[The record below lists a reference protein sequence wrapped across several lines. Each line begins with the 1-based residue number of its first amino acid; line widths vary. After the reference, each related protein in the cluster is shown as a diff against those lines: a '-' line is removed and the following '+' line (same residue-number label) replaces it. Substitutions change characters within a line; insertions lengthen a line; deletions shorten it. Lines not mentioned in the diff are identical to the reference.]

1 LERNPIKGFSPRES
15 LCYAS
20 PSAMGLLEA
29 LFGRRFPFKFVY
41 HEEYWMLNTGKHVFP
56 VRKYRLIHERLAA
69 MGARRENFLQSE
81 PASVEDLQIVHS
93 LKYLRKLQTG
103 SLPKDELQALE
114 LPFSPELFSFA
125 RLNVGGTIMAAER
138 ALVDGLCVHIGGGF
152 HHAFADHG
160 EGFCLLND
168 TAVAVEKLQ
177 REGRIGRAMIVDC
190 DVHQGNGTAAIFE
203 KREDVFTFSI
213 HQMDIYPSQKKTGSL
228 DVGLWSGDGDQAYLE
243 AMREHFPKLYRDFR
257 PDLVFYLAGADP
269 LAGDQ
274 LGGLTVTK
282 AGLLTRDRIVLE
294 GALRM
299 KIPIVILL
307 AGGYARDPAE
317 TTDVHVNTIRTAAVM
332 KRRAARLL
340 GQNGAA
346 FAERPRYRP

>member
-1 LERNPIKGFSPRES
+1 
-15 LCYAS
+15 
-20 PSAMGLLEA
+20 MGLLEV

-56 VRKYRLIHERLAA
+56 VRKYRLIYERLAA
-69 MGARRENFLQSE
+69 IGARKENFLKPES
-81 PASVEDLQIVHS
+81 ASVEDLQLVHS
-93 LKYLRKLQTG
+93 PKYLRKLQTG
-103 SLPKDELQALE
+103 TFPKDELEALE
-114 LPFSPELFSFA
+114 LPFSPELLSFF
-125 RLNVGGTIMAAER
+125 RLSVGGTILAAER
-138 ALVDGLCVHIGGGF
+138 ALADGLCVHLGGGF

-213 HQMDIYPSQKKTGSL
+213 HQMDIYPSEKMTGSL
-228 DVGLWSGDGDQAYLE
+228 DIGLWSGDGDRAYLG
-243 AMREHFPKLYRDFR
+243 AMREHFPRLYRDFR

-294 GALRM
+294 GAFLM
-299 KIPIVILL
+299 KIPVVILL

-317 TTDVHVNTIRTAAVM
+317 TTDVHVNTIRTAVVM
-332 KRRAARLL
+332 KRRSARLIA
-340 GQNGAA
+340 QNEAERV
-346 FAERPRYRP
+346 ERPRFRP